1 MMVLVLVRGRS
12 RRLLSPDRAGDDKDE
27 EESSKEESHC
37 RLCSTTATCDRIGRM
52 TWRPLLEGDLAL
64 RSLQAAEDVAR
75 ALESYTPPADDLRY
89 PSLAGAAG
97 EAILHAYLALHNGD
111 EHQAERAATLLETAA
126 QALAT
131 TVIPPGLYSGF
142 SGVAW
147 VVEHLQAH
155 LFGPDPDGD
164 DPNREIDEALL
175 AYVSTLTEMDEY
187 DLIRGVT
194 GLGVYARERLSYP
207 SGAVLL
213 ERVVDRLAAQA
224 ETGPEGTA
232 WFTPPNRLPEW
243 QREIHPRGLYNLGV
257 AHGIPAVVALL
268 GIACR
273 SGVAADRARPLLDG
287 TVRWLLAHQLP
298 AGQGSCFGASFVEG
312 EDAAASR
319 LAWCYGDPGIA
330 ATLLV
335 AARAVGE
342 PAWEDKALEVARAA
356 ARRPPEQSAVRDAG
370 VCHGAAGLAHLFNRF
385 WQASGEEVFRDAARS
400 WIERTLEFRVPGEG
414 IAGFRAWHALP
425 GSNGQWVAEPSFLE
439 GATGVALV
447 LLAAVSTVEPEW
459 DRLLLV
465 S

>member
-1 MMVLVLVRGRS
+1 
-12 RRLLSPDRAGDDKDE
+12 
-27 EESSKEESHC
+27 
-37 RLCSTTATCDRIGRM
+37 M
-52 TWRPLLEGDLAL
+52 TWRPLLEGDLAE
-64 RSLQAAEDVAR
+64 RSLRAVEDVAR
-75 ALESYTPPADDLRY
+75 ALESHTPADDLRY

-97 EAILHAYLALHNGD
+97 EAILHAYLSLHEGD
-111 EHQAERAATLLETAA
+111 EHQAERAATLLDTAA
-126 QALAT
+126 QALAS
-131 TVIPPGLYSGF
+131 TVMPPGLYSGF

-147 VVEHLQAH
+147 VFEHLQGR
-155 LFGPDPDGD
+155 LFEPDPEDDDSNGD
-164 DPNREIDEALL
+164 IDEALL
-175 AYVSTLTEMDEY
+175 DYLDTLTELDEY

-194 GLGVYARERLSYP
+194 GLGVYARERLSHP

-224 ETGPEGTA
+224 ETGPEGTT

-268 GIACR
+268 AIACR

-298 AGQGSCFGASFVEG
+298 AGKGSCFGTCFVAG
-312 EDAAASR
+312 EDPDVSR

-342 PAWEDKALEVARAA
+342 PAWEDKALEIARAA
-356 ARRPPEQSAVRDAG
+356 ARRPPEHSAVRDAG
-370 VCHGAAGLAHLFNRF
+370 ICHGAAGLAHLFNRF
-385 WQASGEEVFRDAARS
+385 WQASGEEVFRDAARD

-414 IAGFRAWHALP
+414 IAGFRAWHAQP
-425 GSNGQWVAEPSFLE
+425 GSNGRWAAEPGFLE
-439 GATGVALV
+439 GATGIALV

>member
-1 MMVLVLVRGRS
+1 
-12 RRLLSPDRAGDDKDE
+12 
-27 EESSKEESHC
+27 
-37 RLCSTTATCDRIGRM
+37 M
-52 TWRPLLEGDLAL
+52 TWKPLLEGDPAL

-75 ALESYTPPADDLRY
+75 ALESYAPADDLRY

-97 EAILHAYLALHNGD
+97 EALLHAYLALHDGD
-111 EHQAERAATLLETAA
+111 EHQAERAATRLDTAA
-126 QALAT
+126 QFLAT
-131 TVIPPGLYSGF
+131 TVMPPGLYSGF

-147 VVEHLQAH
+147 VAEHLQAR
-155 LFGPDPDGD
+155 LFEPDPDDDD

-175 AYVSTLTEMDEY
+175 TYLSTLTELDEY
-187 DLIRGVT
+187 DLISGVV
-194 GLGVYARERLSYP
+194 GLGVYARERLSRP
-207 SGAVLL
+207 SGAALL
-213 ERVVDRLAAQA
+213 ERVVDLLAAQA

-232 WFTPPNRLPEW
+232 WFTPPDRLPEW
-243 QREIHPRGLYNLGV
+243 QREIYPRGLYNLGV

-268 GIACR
+268 AIACR
-273 SGVAADRARPLLDG
+273 RGVAAGRARPLLDG
-287 TVRWLLAHQLP
+287 TVRWLLAHELP
-298 AGQGSCFGASFVEG
+298 AGKGSCFGTCFVAG
-312 EDAAASR
+312 EDSGASR

-356 ARRPPEQSAVRDAG
+356 ARRLPEHSAVRDAG

-400 WIERTLEFRVPGEG
+400 WIERTLELRVPGEG
-414 IAGFRAWHALP
+414 IAGFRAWHAQP
-425 GSNGQWVAEPSFLE
+425 GSNGQWAAEPGFLE

>member
-1 MMVLVLVRGRS
+1 
-12 RRLLSPDRAGDDKDE
+12 
-27 EESSKEESHC
+27 
-37 RLCSTTATCDRIGRM
+37 M
-52 TWRPLLEGDLAL
+52 TWRLLLEGDLAL

-97 EAILHAYLALHNGD
+97 EALLHAYLTLHNGD

-131 TVIPPGLYSGF
+131 TVMPPGLYSGF
-142 SGVAW
+142 SGIAW
-147 VVEHLQAH
+147 VVEHLQAR
-155 LFGPDPDGD
+155 LFTPDPDGD

-175 AYVSTLTEMDEY
+175 AYLGTLTELDEY

-207 SGAVLL
+207 SGTMLL
-213 ERVVDRLAAQA
+213 ERVVDHLATQA
-224 ETGPEGTA
+224 EPGPEGTT

-268 GIACR
+268 AIACR
-273 SGVAADRARPLLDG
+273 EGVAADRARPLLDG

-298 AGQGSCFGASFVEG
+298 AGQGSCFGSSFVAG
-312 EDAAASR
+312 EDSAASR

-342 PAWEDKALEVARAA
+342 PAWEGKALEVARAA

-414 IAGFRAWHALP
+414 IAGFRAWHALA
-425 GSNGQWVAEPSFLE
+425 GSNGQWKAEPGFLE

-459 DRLLLV
+459 DRLLLL

>member
-1 MMVLVLVRGRS
+1 
-12 RRLLSPDRAGDDKDE
+12 
-27 EESSKEESHC
+27 
-37 RLCSTTATCDRIGRM
+37 M

-64 RSLQAAEDVAR
+64 RSLQAVEDVAR
-75 ALESYTPPADDLRY
+75 ALESYTPPADSLRY
-89 PSLAGAAG
+89 PSLAGGAAG
-97 EAILHAYLALHNGD
+97 EAVLHAYRALHNGD
-111 EHQAERAATLLETAA
+111 EHQAERAATLLDTAA

-131 TVIPPGLYSGF
+131 TVMPPGLYSGF
-142 SGVAW
+142 SGIAW
-147 VVEHLQAH
+147 VAEHLQGR
-155 LFGPDPDGD
+155 LFEPDPEGD
-164 DPNREIDEALL
+164 DPHRAIDEALL
-175 AYVSTLTEMDEY
+175 AYLSTLTEQDEY
-187 DLIRGVT
+187 DLISGVT

-213 ERVVDRLAAQA
+213 ERVVDRLVTQA
-224 ETGPEGTA
+224 ETGPEGTT

-243 QREIHPRGLYNLGV
+243 QREIHPKGLYNLGV
-257 AHGIPAVVALL
+257 AHGIPAVIALL
-268 GIACR
+268 AIACR
-273 SGVAADRARPLLDG
+273 GGVAADRARPLLDG
-287 TVRWLLAHQLP
+287 TVRWLLTHQLP
-298 AGQGSCFGASFVEG
+298 AGKGSCFGAAFVAG
-312 EDAAASR
+312 EDSAASR

-356 ARRPPEQSAVRDAG
+356 ARRPPEQSSVRDPG

-400 WIERTLEFRVPGEG
+400 WIERTLELRVPGEG

-425 GSNGQWVAEPSFLE
+425 GPNGQWAAEPGLLE

-459 DRLLLV
+459 DRILLV

>member
-1 MMVLVLVRGRS
+1 
-12 RRLLSPDRAGDDKDE
+12 
-27 EESSKEESHC
+27 
-37 RLCSTTATCDRIGRM
+37 M

-75 ALESYTPPADDLRY
+75 ALESYTPADDLRY

-97 EAILHAYLALHNGD
+97 EAILHAYLARQNGD
-111 EHQAERAATLLETAA
+111 EHQAERAATRLETAA
-126 QALAT
+126 QFLASA
-131 TVIPPGLYSGF
+131 VVPPGLYSGF

-147 VVEHLQAH
+147 VVEHLQTR

-175 AYVSTLTEMDEY
+175 AYLSTLTERDEY
-187 DLIRGVT
+187 DLINGVA

-213 ERVVDRLAAQA
+213 ERVVDRLANQA
-224 ETGPEGTA
+224 EAGPEGTA
-232 WFTPPNRLPEW
+232 WFTPPSRLPEW
-243 QREIHPRGLYNLGV
+243 QRKIHPGGLYNLGV

-268 GIACR
+268 AIACR

-298 AGQGSCFGASFVEG
+298 AGKGSCFGSSFAAG
-312 EDAAASR
+312 EESAASR

-356 ARRPPEQSAVRDAG
+356 ARRPPEQSVVRDAG

-385 WQASGEEVFRDAARS
+385 WQASGEEVFHDAARY

-414 IAGFRAWHALP
+414 IAGFRAWHALS
-425 GSNGQWVAEPSFLE
+425 GSNGQWAADPGFLE
-439 GATGVALV
+439 GATGIALV
-447 LLAAVSTVEPEW
+447 LLAAASTVEPEW